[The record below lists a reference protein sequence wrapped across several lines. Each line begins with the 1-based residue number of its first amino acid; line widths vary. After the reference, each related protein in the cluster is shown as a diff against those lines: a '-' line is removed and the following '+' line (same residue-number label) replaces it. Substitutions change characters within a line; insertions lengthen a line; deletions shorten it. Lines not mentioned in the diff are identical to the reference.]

1 MGANNGLWAGIVPAC
16 YDIGKYGSSYY
27 DMCWSTGTTDI
38 VAPTS
43 KDVIVNILNTPD
55 IRLSQD
61 NVLTPPQIDVQTVS
75 LDKPTFIVKN
85 KKSKYLV
92 DSS

>member
-1 MGANNGLWAGIVPAC
+1 MGANSGLWAGIVPAY

-43 KDVIVNILNTPD
+43 KE
-55 IRLSQD
+55 SQD
-61 NVLTPPQIDVQTVS
+61 NVLTPPQIDVQTMS